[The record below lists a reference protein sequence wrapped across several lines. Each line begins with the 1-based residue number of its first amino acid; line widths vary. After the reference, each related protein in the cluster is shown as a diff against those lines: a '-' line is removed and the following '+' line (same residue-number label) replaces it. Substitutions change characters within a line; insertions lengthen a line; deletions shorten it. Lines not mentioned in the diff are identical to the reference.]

1 VGCTEGRR
9 AKKAKARSVR
19 KVGLVLR
26 ALGFRLIPLL
36 LGPTYALPLRPC
48 PYSHPLAAWRQL
60 AAGSGSL
67 LALGVM
73 FTFFNARTS
82 SWSLGLFVYL
92 LPKSTI
98 RSAQHDLEGIL

>member
-36 LGPTYALPLRPC
+36 LGPTYALPL
-48 PYSHPLAAWRQL
+48 PLPLLPPPGCLA
-60 AAGSGSL
+60 AAGSWQWVAPGPR
-67 LALGVM
+67 GYVHI
-73 FTFFNARTS
+73 F
-82 SWSLGLFVYL
+82 
-92 LPKSTI
+92 
-98 RSAQHDLEGIL
+98 